1 MLVIEPEDS
10 VPQIIHQWTSL
21 SRTELSIRG
30 NKEPMSIRY
39 SFQQEK
45 LNGCHYMNCYSIVRH
60 ILICHSSTLRAA
72 PVLQSNWTSR
82 VWWPGYDSEA
92 AVQNRFQGTH
102 NNNKVHKQMQHF
114 IHLPLRPLYLLTLWD
129 PLSCLTVRTT
139 NSTRFAFSFWHHES
153 NLTMCS
159 VRFMWPTIRFSTTL
173 EVALGYYSSQSIT
186 SHSACSINSEEKATN

>member
-1 MLVIEPEDS
+1 MAAIIWTVILLYATYWYVTP
-10 VPQIIHQWTSL
+10 PHWGQLQCC
-21 SRTELSIRG
+21 SRIELAESRG
-30 NKEPMSIRY
+30 WWS
-39 SFQQEK
+39 
-45 LNGCHYMNCYSIVRH
+45 GC
-60 ILICHSSTLRAA
+60 
-72 PVLQSNWTSR
+72 
-82 VWWPGYDSEA
+82 GSEA
-92 AVQNRFQGTH
+92 VVQNRFQRAH
-102 NNNKVHKQMQHF
+102 NNNKVHKKMHRF
-114 IHLPLRPLYLLTLWD
+114 IPLPLRPLYLLTLWD